1 MAKIHTA
8 SSTLVQPDWSQ
19 FVESS
24 SMQTWQTWIACL
36 QIVVLAYVS
45 IDAFILLKALNSV
58 VPLAMWN

>member
-1 MAKIHTA
+1 
-8 SSTLVQPDWSQ
+8 
-19 FVESS
+19 
-24 SMQTWQTWIACL
+24 MQTWQTWKACL